1 MTSCQ
6 DPQVLVLTNL
16 LEDSCIAKEDENPCL
31 LFCLPKQEYLC
42 HTITK
47 TKLLENNLIES
58 IMYIMENYVICY

>member
-31 LFCLPKQEYLC
+31 LFCLPKPEYLC

-47 TKLLENNLIES
+47 TKLLENNF
-58 IMYIMENYVICY
+58 N